1 MIKRVVVFG
10 LGGIGGYIGGKLGG
24 ASAIGAELV
33 FIARGAH
40 LKAIQDRG
48 LRYRSPDGKETTVRP
63 FLATDNPAEVGNA
76 DMIFLCVKGYDLIS
90 ACKRASL
97 MVGRETLILPL
108 LNGADIHERVRSV
121 ISGGVV
127 LPGCIYI
134 SSSIAEPG
142 VVFHSGGKG
151 NIFLGAEP
159 GRNDFDPAPL
169 LALLEKGGIPYEW
182 LQEPLAAIWTK
193 YIFIAPYGLVTGM
206 SLKTIGEVIADEH
219 LTSLVKGIQNE
230 IAAIARAKGIHL
242 ADDAA
247 QKAFESGK
255 AFPFETKTSFQR
267 DLEVSG
273 KPHEGDIFG
282 GTILKLGK
290 ETGVPTPVT
299 AGVYQQIPVSSS
311 NRENH

>member
-1 MIKRVVVFG
+1 MKKVVVFG

-24 ASAIGAELV
+24 AYDSGSELV

-40 LKAIQDRG
+40 LKAIQQRG
-48 LRYRSPDGKETTVRP
+48 LCYRSPDGKEKTVRP

-76 DMIFLCVKGYDLIS
+76 DMIFLCVKGYDLTL
-90 ACKRASL
+90 ACAETAS
-97 MVGRETLILPL
+97 MVYPETVILPL
-108 LNGADIHERVRSV
+108 LNGADIYERVRSV
-121 ISGGVV
+121 ISGGIVI
-127 LPGCIYI
+127 PCCIYI

-142 VVFHSGGKG
+142 VVAHSGGKG

-169 LALLEKGGIPYEW
+169 LSLLEKGGIPYEW

-206 SLKTIGEVIADEH
+206 SSKTIGEVIADEH
-219 LTSLVKGIQNE
+219 LASLVKGIQKE
-230 IAAIARAKGIHL
+230 IAAIAIAKGIQL

-267 DLEVSG
+267 DLEVPG

-282 GTILKLGK
+282 GTILRLGK

-299 AGVYQQIPVSSS
+299 ADVYQKIPSSRS

>member
-1 MIKRVVVFG
+1 MKRVVVLG
-10 LGGIGGYIGGKLGG
+10 MGGIGGYIGGKLGG
-24 ASAIGAELV
+24 TSTIGVELV

-40 LKAIQDRG
+40 LKAIQDKG
-48 LRYRSPDGKETTVRP
+48 LCYRSPDGKETTVRP
-63 FLATDNPAEVGNA
+63 FLATDNPAEAGKA
-76 DMIFLCVKGYDLIS
+76 DIIFLCVKGYDLMS
-90 ACKRASL
+90 ACRTASV
-97 MVGRETLILPL
+97 MVGRETVILPL

-121 ISGGVV
+121 ISDGIV
-127 LPGCIYI
+127 LPGCIYV

-151 NIFLGAEP
+151 NIFLGKEP

-169 LALLEKGGIPYEW
+169 LTLLDKGGIPYEW
-182 LQEPLAAIWTK
+182 FQEPLAAIWTK

-206 SLKTIGEVIADEH
+206 SQKTIGEVIADEH
-219 LTSLVKGIQNE
+219 LASLVKGIQNE
-230 IAAIARAKGIHL
+230 IAAIAKAKGVHL
-242 ADDAA
+242 ADDAV

-290 ETGVPTPVT
+290 ETGIPTPVT
-299 AGVYQQIPVSSS
+299 AGVYQRIPVSIT
-311 NRENH
+311 NA